1 MTINLG
7 DSKFLKE
14 NPPSYYTF
22 DSEMAGSPMAGS
34 PKIYDFKSYVPR
46 VIVRASWSSCSGLA
60 G

>member
-7 DSKFLKE
+7 DSKLLKE

-22 DSEMAGSPMAGS
+22 DSEMAGSP
-34 PKIYDFKSYVPR
+34 KIYDFKSYVPR
-46 VIVRASWSSCSGLA
+46 VILRASWSSCSGLA

>member
-22 DSEMAGSPMAGS
+22 DSEMAGSPKNQRLQILC
-34 PKIYDFKSYVPR
+34 PQSYP
-46 VIVRASWSSCSGLA
+46 
-60 G
+60 